1 MTIIFVK
8 NFYRD
13 LIDVKIIIIII
24 SRSNIT
30 NSKSQYHFC
39 YITVESIP
47 IASTKIKA

>member
-13 LIDVKIIIIII
+13 LIDVKIIIII